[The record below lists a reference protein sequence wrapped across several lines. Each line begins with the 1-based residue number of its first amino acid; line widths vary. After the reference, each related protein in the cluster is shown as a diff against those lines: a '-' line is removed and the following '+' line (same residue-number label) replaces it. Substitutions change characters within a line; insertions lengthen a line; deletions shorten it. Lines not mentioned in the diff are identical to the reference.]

1 MPVSKQG
8 LEGRGNMAHHGDW
21 QQEALHPLSIAPT
34 NPQRESC
41 QGIEDYELK
50 VSITAQVRRG
60 P

>member
-34 NPQRESC
+34 SHYWGEYSRV
-41 QGIEDYELK
+41 EDYELK
-50 VSITAQVRRG
+50 VSMELAG
-60 P
+60 GSN